1 VDAQDHQDRGLT
13 VIYVAM
19 VLLAA
24 GLGVAVVAGTAAFAR
39 SRAALAL
46 GEELP
51 ELYTQTLPDG
61 AFGPGGLLPEPAE
74 PSLLVRVGEPLFLRA
89 ADLVARISPTGAR
102 ESRRQRLVYA
112 GLDGIVPVERV
123 LGFKAA
129 AAAVGFTVGVL
140 FSFVLSFPAW
150 LTVLAPA
157 VMGYFVPDAI
167 LSSKADDR
175 QAAIGRDLPEAIDL
189 LAVTVEAGLGLE
201 QAIAVVGENLEGPL
215 GDELHRLLKEIELG
229 IPRREALA
237 ALRDRVSVPELSAFV
252 VALIQADRMGVAV
265 SEVLKVQAHQVR
277 LKRRQ
282 HAREAAAKTPV
293 KILFPVIFLILPSL
307 FVITLGPAAITIF
320 TEFSRT
326 K

>member
-1 VDAQDHQDRGLT
+1 ML
-13 VIYVAM
+13 YVAM
-19 VLLAA
+19 LIVAV
-24 GLGVAVVAGTAAFAR
+24 GLSLSVVAGTTALAR
-39 SRAALAL
+39 SRASMLR
-46 GEELP
+46 GESLP
-51 ELYTQTLPDG
+51 DIYTQLVPEVVR
-61 AFGPGGLLPEPAE
+61 GPGGLLPEPTE

-89 ADLVARISPTGAR
+89 ADLVSRVSPTGAR

-129 AAAVGFTVGVL
+129 AAAVGLAVGVL
-140 FSFVLSFPAW
+140 LSFILSFPVW
-150 LTVLAPA
+150 LTVLVPA

-175 QAAIGRDLPEAIDL
+175 QADIGRDLPEAIDL

-201 QAIAVVGENLEGPL
+201 QAIAIVGENLEGPL

-265 SEVLKVQAHQVR
+265 SDVLKVQAHQVR

-307 FVITLGPAAITIF
+307 FVITLGPAAITIM

-326 K
+326 S

>member
-1 VDAQDHQDRGLT
+1 ML
-13 VIYVAM
+13 YVAM
-19 VLLAA
+19 LITAV
-24 GLGVAVVAGTAAFAR
+24 GLGLSVVAGTTALAR
-39 SRAALAL
+39 SRAAMLR
-46 GEELP
+46 GESLP
-51 ELYTQTLPDG
+51 DIYTQLVPEG
-61 AFGPGGLLPEPAE
+61 VLGPGGLLPEPTE

-89 ADLVARISPTGAR
+89 ADLVSHVSPTAAR
-102 ESRRQRLVYA
+102 ESRRKRLVYA

-129 AAAVGFTVGVL
+129 AAAVGLTLGVL
-140 FSFVLSFPAW
+140 LSFILSFPVW
-150 LTVLAPA
+150 LTVLVPA

-175 QAAIGRDLPEAIDL
+175 QADIGRDLPEAIDL

-201 QAIAVVGENLEGPL
+201 QAIAIVGENLEGPL

-265 SEVLKVQAHQVR
+265 SDVLKVQAHQVR

-282 HAREAAAKTPV
+282 HARETAAKTPV

-307 FVITLGPAAITIF
+307 FVITLGPAAITIM

-326 K
+326 S